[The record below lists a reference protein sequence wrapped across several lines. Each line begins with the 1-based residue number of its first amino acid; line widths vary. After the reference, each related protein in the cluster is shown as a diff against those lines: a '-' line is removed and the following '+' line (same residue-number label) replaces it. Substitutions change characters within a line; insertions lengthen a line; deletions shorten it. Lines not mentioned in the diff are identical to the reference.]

1 MGKNVEKGDAEI
13 HQKNQEYGLS
23 RKPGEERIP
32 KRERSLMT
40 SDTPEKTGGTM
51 GSIYCPWQ

>member
-32 KRERSLMT
+32 KRERGGGFFHARYI
-40 SDTPEKTGGTM
+40 PEL
-51 GSIYCPWQ
+51 I

>member
-23 RKPGEERIP
+23 QKPGEERIP
-32 KRERSLMT
+32 NRE
-40 SDTPEKTGGTM
+40 
-51 GSIYCPWQ
+51 